1 MLKVA
6 FTFGSAI
13 VSQVVEC
20 WIMLEIGQLICLVA
34 NVSLGS
40 VIYMWTISSNCFHTE
55 VMSIFIQPMTLGCF
69 GVHWNAP
76 FRKVSVAWILDILV
90 LYGHL
95 DIVLHWVV
103 LAFFGVGL
111 NPLHGCHILFTNAYH
126 DLLKLGFHPQLNSF
140 WVFNWLLSACYEKN
154 LTLFELLSRL
164 SIVHS

>member
-1 MLKVA
+1 
-6 FTFGSAI
+6 
-13 VSQVVEC
+13 
-20 WIMLEIGQLICLVA
+20 MLEIGQLICLVA

-55 VMSIFIQPMTLGCF
+55 VMSILIQPMTLGCF

-103 LAFFGVGL
+103 LAFSGVGL
-111 NPLHGCHILFTNAYH
+111 NPLHGCHAKQMGSQFNQDQSKYQNQTLYNPILTSRCFGNSWSCW
-126 DLLKLGFHPQLNSF
+126 LNPMPSSPLQGS
-140 WVFNWLLSACYEKN
+140 WVVSPPYLPYWN
-154 LTLFELLSRL
+154 
-164 SIVHS
+164 